1 MTETRIDQIIQGLPE
16 STRNQARQVWEA
28 LPQGIR
34 DDLGATILRL
44 PGRPAA
50 LKDVFGFIL
59 DQYRPIWGD
68 KRSVA
73 VVGPANVGK
82 STLYNQLIT
91 QDEDRAAVSPVPG
104 TTRSRQASDAGL
116 FVLVDTPGADAVGAV
131 GQREREI
138 AFQAA
143 QAADFLVI
151 MFDAVQGV
159 RQSEKELFDDLTAM
173 DTPYIVVL
181 NKMDLIRKRDCEA
194 VVASAA
200 ANLGLEPFQLI
211 QTVATEGE
219 NVENVVL
226 GIVKA
231 QPALAAILAE
241 MMPEYRSK
249 IAWQRIFAA
258 AGGAGVVGLT
268 PLPLADV
275 VPLLAIQV
283 GLVLSLARIYGFQIT
298 AGRAKE
304 LIAAFGI
311 GLLGRTVFRQLAKL
325 GGVPGWILGAAVAAA
340 ATVALGYATMSWFA
354 YGEKPSSEALQR
366 LTNRVA
372 TRLRERLLGMGREKP
387 EKTSL
392 RDRIVHALQD
402 LRGELE
408 GEPVEREDTVLAVKE
423 ATE

>member
-1 MTETRIDQIIQGLPE
+1 MTETHIDQIIEGLPE
-16 STRNQARQVWEA
+16 STRAQARDVWNA
-28 LPQGIR
+28 LPPGVR

-44 PGRPAA
+44 PSGPHA
-50 LKDVFGFIL
+50 LRDIFGFVL
-59 DQYRPIWGD
+59 DQYRPVWGD

-91 QDEDRAAVSPVPG
+91 QDQDRAAVSPVPG

-138 AFQAA
+138 AFEAA
-143 QAADFLVI
+143 QSADFLVI
-151 MFDAVQGV
+151 MFDAVQGIKQAE
-159 RQSEKELFDDLTAM
+159 RELFEALAVLDR
-173 DTPYIVVL
+173 PYIVVL
-181 NKMDLIRKRDCEA
+181 NKMDLIGKRDREA

-200 ANLGLEPFQLI
+200 ANLGLNPFQII

-219 NVENVVL
+219 NVEKVVL

-241 MMPEYRSK
+241 MMPHYRSK
-249 IAWQRIFAA
+249 IGWQRIFAA

-298 AGRAKE
+298 VGRAKE

-311 GLLGRTVFRQLAKL
+311 GLLGRTLFYQLSKL
-325 GGVPGWILGAAVAAA
+325 GGVPGWLLSATVAAA
-340 ATVALGYATMSWFA
+340 TTVALGYATMAWFA
-354 YGEKPSSEALQR
+354 YGEKPSSDALRR

-372 TRLRERLLGMGREKP
+372 TRLRERLLGLGKKKP
-387 EKTSL
+387 EKASL
-392 RDRIVHALQD
+392 RDRIVQALHE

-408 GEPVEREDTVLAVKE
+408 EEPPPREDIVLAVKE
-423 ATE
+423 VTE

>member
-1 MTETRIDQIIQGLPE
+1 MTETHIDQVIEGLPE
-16 STRNQARQVWEA
+16 STRKQARAVWDA

-34 DDLGATILRL
+34 DDLAATVLRL
-44 PGRPAA
+44 PSGPSA
-50 LKDVFGFIL
+50 LKDIFGFIL
-59 DQYRPIWGD
+59 DQYRPVWGD

-73 VVGPANVGK
+73 IVGPANVGK

-91 QDEDRAAVSPVPG
+91 QDQDRAAVSPVPG

-131 GQREREI
+131 GERERDI

-143 QAADFLVI
+143 SAADFMVI
-151 MFDAVQGV
+151 MFDAIQGIK
-159 RQSEKELFDDLTAM
+159 QAEKELFDDLRAM
-173 DTPYIVVL
+173 DKPYIVVL
-181 NKMDLIRKRDCEA
+181 NKMDLIRKRDREA

-219 NVENVVL
+219 NVEKVVL

-241 MMPEYRSK
+241 LMPEYRAK
-249 IAWQRIFAA
+249 IGWQRILAA

-268 PLPLADV
+268 PLPLADFF
-275 VPLLAIQV
+275 PLLAIQV
-283 GLVLSLARIYGFQIT
+283 GLVLSLARIYGFQMT

-311 GLLGRTVFRQLAKL
+311 GMLGRTVFYQLAKL
-325 GGVPGWILGAAVAAA
+325 GGVPGWILGAAVAAST
-340 ATVALGYATMSWFA
+340 TVALGYASMMWFA
-354 YGEKPSSEALQR
+354 HGEKPTSEALQR

-372 TRLRERLLGMGREKP
+372 SRLRQRLLGMGPEKP
-387 EKTSL
+387 EKASL
-392 RDRIVHALQD
+392 RDRIEQALQE
-402 LRGELE
+402 LRGDLE
-408 GEPVEREDTVLAVKE
+408 DRSVPREDVVLAVRD